1 MARNALEIIKA
12 RSEKAAEKT
21 AEKALNTPPKRVSK
35 KDPGQL
41 SVSMRNELA
50 NAAHRLT
57 LTEKRIMMFAV
68 AKIDSRRNAPDPFSG
83 LTVTITAREY
93 AKLYKVDI
101 STAYTELS
109 TAVVRL
115 YDRTIGWSTRDVAA
129 QGEDERWISG
139 KKYHDGQGWVAI
151 TVNHKIL
158 NLLTL
163 IRGQFVTYK
172 LAQASALRSVYSWR
186 LLELLTQFKS
196 KGWRQDSIEHFV
208 HAMEVP
214 ESYSQNF
221 AQLRRWVIEPAV
233 KELQEKDSWIIKWEP
248 LKLGRK
254 VTGLRFEFSRNPQQK
269 LPL

>member
-1 MARNALEIIKA
+1 MPKNALEIVTA
-12 RSEKAAEKT
+12 RSQKAAEKT

-68 AKIDSRRNAPDPFSG
+68 AKIDSRRATNPFEK
-83 LTVTITAREY
+83 LTVTITASEY
-93 AKLYKVDI
+93 AKVYKVDL

-109 TAVVRL
+109 TATVRL
-115 YDRTIGWSTRDVAA
+115 YERTIGWSRRDAES

-139 KKYHDGQGWVAI
+139 KKYHAGQGWVAV

-158 NLLTL
+158 PLLTL
-163 IRGQFVTYK
+163 LRGKFVSYK

-196 KGWRQDSIEHFV
+196 KGWRQDSIQDFV
-208 HAMEVP
+208 RAMEVP
-214 ESYSQNF
+214 ETYSQNF
-221 AQLRRWVIEPAV
+221 AQLRRWVIEPAI
-233 KELQEKDSWIIKWEP
+233 KELQEKDGWVIAWEP

-254 VTGLRFEFSRNPQQK
+254 VTALRFEFSRNPQRG